1 MPANRWLVPIWIV
14 AGVLV
19 VGLLI
24 AGLGRGDSSPNDG
37 DRGQSTG
44 EAIACASY
52 LVDGTV
58 IEASQSAPDRV
69 SLTMTVSEW
78 LKPQAGPP
86 TLKVTVTD
94 SDLSAYGLEPWA
106 PGTSGLLLVPS
117 ARRYSAALI
126 TGELHDAQLVSYRRH
141 LDDAQGLACPK
152 EFQ

>member
-86 TLKVTVTD
+86 TLKVTVTGFWPCLRRSTLQHPELLPVRPD
-94 SDLSAYGLEPWA
+94 RFLS
-106 PGTSGLLLVPS
+106 
-117 ARRYSAALI
+117 
-126 TGELHDAQLVSYRRH
+126 Q
-141 LDDAQGLACPK
+141 
-152 EFQ
+152 